1 MTPLTLVHVESLARR
16 YFDSDVLARLVG
28 LPEGAVLRLRR
39 GYVRDVVEA
48 WRRESSSPGRRSLPS
63 CAVALTARRVSRGA
77 GRSGTRCA
85 GR

>member
-16 YFDSDVLARLVG
+16 YFDSDVLTRLVG
-28 LPEGAVLRLRR
+28 LPGDAVVRLRR

-48 WRRESSSPGRRSLPS
+48 WRRQSSSPGGRSVPS
-63 CAVALTARRVSRGA
+63 CAVATTTRRAPGGA
-77 GRSGTRCA
+77 GRSGTRCP